1 MIMLGDK
8 LRKERE
14 RQNLTVKDVEKGTSI
29 RALYIE
35 CIEKGDY
42 QQLPGEVYTKGFIR
56 NYATFLKLDADA
68 LVRQYTEENHPEEIA
83 EKEAAAAREATESA
97 KREETAPFSTGDD
110 YRRRLEDSHRNQ
122 NNMVLV
128 AIILLVVAGGAF
140 FMLSGD
146 DSHGKPSAQQT
157 AQTSSQKKPSTAT
170 TTQQQATQTPQVTQK
185 PQQTAQNAG
194 NASAAAKPASEVDV
208 TATYADRC
216 WTQVIADGEVVYEGT
231 IEAGKTMSW
240 KGKERVEF
248 TAGNAGAV
256 ELTVNGKSLGKAGE
270 SGQIAEKVYTKAGE
284 AAPTGDDKQAHN

>member
-1 MIMLGDK
+1 MLGDK

-97 KREETAPFSTGDD
+97 KREEAPPFSTGDD
-110 YRRRLEDSHRNQ
+110 YRRRLEDSHRSQ
-122 NNMVLV
+122 NHMVLV

-157 AQTSSQKKPSTAT
+157 AQTSSQKKPGTAT
-170 TTQQQATQTPQVTQK
+170 TTQQAAQKPQAT
-185 PQQTAQNAG
+185 QQTAQTAG
-194 NASAAAKPASEVDV
+194 NASAATKPASEVDV
-208 TATYADRC
+208 KATYADRC

-231 IEAGKTMSW
+231 IEAGKTMNW
-240 KGKERVEF
+240 KGKERIEF

-256 ELTVNGKSLGKAGE
+256 ELAVNGKSLGKAGE

-284 AAPTGDDKQAHN
+284 AAPTGDGKQAQN